1 MTIYNLFRNVERPE
15 LLCAVPEDR
24 PVPAFTRGP
33 QWEYGRRIDTLEADR
48 LRFNRQ
54 AADASVRYNGF
65 YLFQVI
71 LTPDLRPRPDHGSA
85 RDVVPALPSRLQRGR
100 EFPRVADP
108 ALAAAEP
115 RVLRVERRGMPPP
128 EGAHCEARR

>member
-15 LLCAVPEDR
+15 LLCAVSEDR
-24 PVPAFTRGP
+24 PVPAFIRGP

-65 YLFQVI
+65 YLFQVV
-71 LTPDLRPRPDHGSA
+71 LTPDLRPRPDDGSA
-85 RDVVPALPSRLQRGR
+85 RDVVPVRPSRLHRRR
-100 EFPRVADP
+100 EFPQVADP

-115 RVLRVERRGMPPP
+115 SVRERVL
-128 EGAHCEARR
+128 EG

>member
-15 LLCAVPEDR
+15 LLCAVSEDR
-24 PVPAFTRGP
+24 PVPAFVRGP
-33 QWEYGRRIDTLEADR
+33 QWEYGGRVDTLEADR

-71 LTPDLRPRPDHGSA
+71 PTPHLRPRPDQSSA
-85 RDVVPALPSRLQRGR
+85 RHVVGELPSRLDHGR
-100 EFPRVADP
+100 VFRQVADP

-115 RVLRVERRGMPPP
+115 RLRERVL
-128 EGAHCEARR
+128 EG